1 MMSEGFGSLIS
12 VLHYQCRK
20 ACWDLTPVCASLL
33 EMPGKQR
40 KPDMSGYPTLQGP
53 SLHIPSLLTKR
64 NSLLLLTIGVRL
76 YQSHNLAA
84 ALNEPAKIR

>member
-1 MMSEGFGSLIS
+1 M
-12 VLHYQCRK
+12 VLHRPIETT
-20 ACWDLTPVCASLL
+20 AETGHVRL
-33 EMPGKQR
+33 
-40 KPDMSGYPTLQGP
+40 PDSSGVTP